1 MIDLGKDRNI
11 KIKVIKKNNEKFM
24 NINQAAAMQT

>member
-11 KIKVIKKNNEKFM
+11 KIKGIKKNNEKFM